1 MIRFTSDGQYFCFI
15 LYFMF
20 LARISKIY
28 RVGFFSTWSHCI
40 PKDTKMFLESSLKPR
55 KSKIVAAAI
64 EVEDDYKKYG
74 AKLQL

>member
-1 MIRFTSDGQYFCFI
+1 
-15 LYFMF
+15 
-20 LARISKIY
+20 
-28 RVGFFSTWSHCI
+28 
-40 PKDTKMFLESSLKPR
+40 MFLESSLKPR